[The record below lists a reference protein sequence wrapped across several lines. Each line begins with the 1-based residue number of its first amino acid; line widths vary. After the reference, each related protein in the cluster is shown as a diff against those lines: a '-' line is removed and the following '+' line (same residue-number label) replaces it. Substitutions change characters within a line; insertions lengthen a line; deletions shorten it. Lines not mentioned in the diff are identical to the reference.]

1 MQKNQRIQLSQSTL
15 LVTIMNQYQGKGAP
29 MHPSALQHYT
39 SPVTSIKLRTL
50 QIPGMN
56 MWSNSTASR
65 QTTR

>member
-1 MQKNQRIQLSQSTL
+1 MQENQRIQLSQCTL
-15 LVTIMNQYQGKGAP
+15 LVTIMNQYHGKGAP
-29 MHPSALQHYT
+29 MLPSALQHYT

-56 MWSNSTASR
+56 MWYNSTAAR